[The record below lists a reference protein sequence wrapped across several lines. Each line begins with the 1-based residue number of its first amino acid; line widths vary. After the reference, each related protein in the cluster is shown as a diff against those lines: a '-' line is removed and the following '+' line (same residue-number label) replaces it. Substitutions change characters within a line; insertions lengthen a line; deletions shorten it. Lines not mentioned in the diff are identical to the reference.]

1 MCGGREGGVLQYRFY
16 HHASLV
22 RPTDQETTA
31 VEKIVC
37 YTYRSQ
43 EKGPGHTMGWGP
55 HREAPGLVRRWGSK
69 EKHRQELLFW
79 FPQEGPVRQGK
90 WR

>member
-55 HREAPGLVRRWGSK
+55 HREAPALVRRWGSK
-69 EKHRQELLFW
+69 EKTQARAFILVSAGGTSEA
-79 FPQEGPVRQGK
+79 G
-90 WR
+90 